1 MSDYALI
8 EAMALAMLKSGYSSF
23 WSADDLKGMA
33 HHALAVCRPIIER
46 ETRERC
52 ARIAEGL
59 NGWGDDCG
67 AGGHAMHIASV
78 IRETDK

>member
-52 ARIAEGL
+52 AKIAEITYVKDAFRFELGT
-59 NGWGDDCG
+59 
-67 AGGHAMHIASV
+67 AIAAA
-78 IRETDK
+78 IRETGE